1 MKTAPTSA
9 TTISYGETWTTKVLL
24 IAKES
29 AKMKDKAS
37 SLRSLPRKRR
47 QQL

>member
-9 TTISYGETWTTKVLL
+9 TTISFGETWTTKVLL

-37 SLRSLPRKRR
+37 SLRSLPSKRGV
-47 QQL
+47 L

>member
-9 TTISYGETWTTKVLL
+9 TTISFGETWTTKVLL

-37 SLRSLPRKRR
+37 SLRSLPSKRGVW
-47 QQL
+47 